1 MFTQSHRPLGV
12 IILLLSTVLITS
24 MVTAEQ
30 KKTFKQYDIH
40 YVATSTAMLTPA
52 IAKAYD
58 IQRSKSKGLVTIAI
72 RNTETESASEGL
84 VRGSVKN
91 AISQMQA
98 LSFTKVNDQDAI
110 YYLAVFNYADQENL
124 DFDILVSP
132 MGVQDTF
139 VVQFKQQFF
148 ID

>member
-1 MFTQSHRPLGV
+1 MFTQSYRRLGV
-12 IILLLSTVLITS
+12 IILLLSTVIIS
-24 MVTAEQ
+24 SSVTAEQ
-30 KKTFKQYDIH
+30 KKTFKPYDIH

-52 IAKAYD
+52 IAKAYN

-72 RNTETESASEGL
+72 RNTDAKTASEGL

-91 AISQMQA
+91 AISQLQA
-98 LSFTKVNDQDAI
+98 LSFTQVNDQDAI

-124 DFDILVSP
+124 TFDILVSP
-132 MGVQDTF
+132 MGVQDTY

-148 ID
+148 VD